1 MREYNHGVRLG
12 RLVVALVTI
21 GSALGIT
28 GPVAAATPTGP
39 EIIHPCPHREDPR
52 TAIGPRAPRVP
63 RVRTRDRVDAAG
75 TLTGFDV
82 RIGRRATFR
91 LGPTGFVDGPFGG
104 AAVIGERGHEDTRLS
119 LLDLWRGCVLRTLTV
134 RGLVYGSH
142 LDADGGL
149 HVSLVEPGSRRELGV
164 WRVDPDAPE
173 RPRLEVPPPAGPMAT
188 ARPRTGGI
196 AWDGGPVGR
205 WCSLDRCEVHRPGS
219 RLPSVLA
226 EPDAGTEAPAV
237 VSARPVPE
245 VSVPRWPRE
254 ADLSYRWHTTE
265 TPPPWMRAAIN
276 AGAADVD
283 QTSRSRTPTFR
294 YDAGAPDTVRYTTS
308 MPGSCATSI
317 ACASYVVG
325 DSWTVRFRPH
335 GSDLRWGVLHW
346 CQADDHDGCFDVE
359 RVMIHELGH
368 IVGLDHPETAGFSL
382 RPFDTVMQQ
391 LAPSR
396 PKPGS
401 RLQAFGPCDVATLQ
415 ERYDVPAPGTS
426 ISDCNDVATT
436 LGLIASSTSVPRATR
451 VTLVAELRI
460 PDRDTYGRLG
470 GNALANRTVQLWRR
484 PLGATGAGW
493 TVYTMR
499 TGDSPGTYLLTV
511 QPSIS
516 YEFQAVFAAPGS
528 EGLRSSTSP
537 IVTIRVTDG
546 CGITSCANGTE
557 DPME

>member
-12 RLVVALVTI
+12 GLVVALVTI

-39 EIIHPCPHREDPR
+39 ETIHPCPHH
-52 TAIGPRAPRVP
+52 AGLRALAVPHPPRVL
-63 RVRTRDRVDAAG
+63 TRDRVDAAG
-75 TLTGFDV
+75 TLTGFEV
-82 RIGRRATFR
+82 RIGRRAAFR

-104 AAVIGERGHEDTRLS
+104 AAVIGERGRDETRLS
-119 LLDLWRGCVLRTLTV
+119 VLDLRRGCVLHTLTV

-142 LDADGGL
+142 LDGEGAL
-149 HVSLVEPGSRRELGV
+149 HVSLVEPGTRRELGI

-173 RPRLEVPPPAGPMAT
+173 RPRLEVPAPAGPVAT
-188 ARPRTGGI
+188 ARPRTGSV

-205 WCSLDRCEVHRPGS
+205 WCTPERCEERRPGS

-226 EPDAGTEAPAV
+226 EPDASTGSLAV

-245 VSVPRWPRE
+245 EPAPRWSRD
-254 ADLSYRWHTTE
+254 ADLTYRWHATE
-265 TPPPWMRAAIN
+265 TPPSWMRATLN
-276 AGAADVD
+276 AGAQDVD
-283 QTSRSRTPTFR
+283 QSNRSRTPTFR
-294 YDAGAPDTVRYTTS
+294 YDAAAPDAIRYTTS
-308 MPGSCATSI
+308 MPSSCITSI

-335 GSDLRWGVLHW
+335 GSDLRWGVLRW
-346 CQADDHDGCFDVE
+346 CQADDRDGCFDVE

-368 IVGLDHPETAGFSL
+368 IIGIDHPETAGFSL
-382 RPFDTVMQQ
+382 RPFDTVMHQ

-396 PKPGS
+396 PKAGS
-401 RLQAFGPCDVATLQ
+401 LLHAFGPCDVATLQ
-415 ERYDVPAPGTS
+415 ERYDVPAPGTP

-436 LGLIASSTSVPRATR
+436 LGLVASSTSVPRGTR

-460 PDRDTYGRLG
+460 PDRDAYGRLG
-470 GNALANRTVQLWRR
+470 GNALAGRTVQLWRR
-484 PLGATGAGW
+484 PMGASGTAW

-499 TGDSPGTYLLTV
+499 TGDSPGTYLLSL

-528 EGLRSSTSP
+528 EGLRDSTSP
-537 IVTIRVTDG
+537 VATIRVIDG
-546 CGITSCANGTE
+546 CGITLCANGTE
-557 DPME
+557 DLME